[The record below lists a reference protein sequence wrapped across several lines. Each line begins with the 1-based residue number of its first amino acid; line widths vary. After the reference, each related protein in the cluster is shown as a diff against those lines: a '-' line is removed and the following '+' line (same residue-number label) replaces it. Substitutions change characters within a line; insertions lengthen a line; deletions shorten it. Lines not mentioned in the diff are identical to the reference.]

1 MNIFNI
7 PLPQYSPVIHDQI
20 NETNSRVAINFSTQ
34 EMVSVFK
41 KMRKV
46 FFLWTIFL
54 YLFIYKQPGNKNY
67 NKFILRFSPQLL
79 QKRFKKYFSILSKS
93 FNDFAAS

>member
-1 MNIFNI
+1 MFNI
-7 PLPQYSPVIHDQI
+7 YHC
-20 NETNSRVAINFSTQ
+20 NFSTQ

-46 FFLWTIFL
+46 FFLWPIFL

-79 QKRFKKYFSILSKS
+79 PKRFKKYFSILFKS
-93 FNDFAAS
+93 FNDFATS